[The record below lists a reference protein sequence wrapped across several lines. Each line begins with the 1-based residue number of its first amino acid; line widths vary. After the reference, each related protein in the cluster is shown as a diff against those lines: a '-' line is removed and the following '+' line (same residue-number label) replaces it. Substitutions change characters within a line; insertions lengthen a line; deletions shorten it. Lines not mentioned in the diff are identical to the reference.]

1 MKFYNFLSPYPTDV
15 VKIDPVVLK
24 KKMLTH
30 DGVIGQLIYSG
41 DLKIYKSLQWI
52 LVTEVPMINT
62 FYSLLLEENNKR
74 DKKITSLSKCV
85 L

>member
-30 DGVIGQLIYSG
+30 DGGRQPIVIGQLIYSG

-52 LVTEVPMINT
+52 LVTE
-62 FYSLLLEENNKR
+62 
-74 DKKITSLSKCV
+74 
-85 L
+85 